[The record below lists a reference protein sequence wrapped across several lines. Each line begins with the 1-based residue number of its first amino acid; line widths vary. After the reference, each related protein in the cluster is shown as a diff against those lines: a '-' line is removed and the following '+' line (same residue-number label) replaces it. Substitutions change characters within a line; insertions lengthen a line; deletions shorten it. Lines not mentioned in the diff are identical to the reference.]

1 MKEWI
6 GSIILFAIFAG
17 IFEAVLPQDGI
28 KKYVRLILGI
38 FLIVIVLEPWIG
50 ADWEVSLSAMG
61 ETSVSEVE
69 TVPVMEAITEQYDY
83 YITEALRD
91 RVEGEGIYIEEARC
105 ILSEEGRLQTV
116 SVVCVPESE
125 DWVVL
130 TLDLGQQREE
140 IDQRLSE
147 LTEHFE
153 DMLQADVVIEW
164 RT

>member
-1 MKEWI
+1 M
-6 GSIILFAIFAG
+6 
-17 IFEAVLPQDGI
+17 
-28 KKYVRLILGI
+28 
-38 FLIVIVLEPWIG
+38 
-50 ADWEVSLSAMG
+50 
-61 ETSVSEVE
+61 
-69 TVPVMEAITEQYDY
+69 
-83 YITEALRD
+83 
-91 RVEGEGIYIEEARC
+91 
-105 ILSEEGRLQTV
+105 

-147 LTEHFE
+147 LTERFE

>member
-50 ADWEVSLSAMG
+50 EEWDVSLSAMD

-69 TVPVMEAITEQYDY
+69 TVPVMEAITKQYDY

-91 RVEGEGIYIEEARC
+91 SVEGEGIYIEEARS
-105 ILSEEGRLQTV
+105 LLLQYARIRHPNP
-116 SVVCVPESE
+116 SVTYLLKNIVFAK
-125 DWVVL
+125 WY
-130 TLDLGQQREE
+130 TG
-140 IDQRLSE
+140 
-147 LTEHFE
+147 
-153 DMLQADVVIEW
+153 
-164 RT
+164 